1 MVNNRK
7 QIRLNEKD
15 QTAYRRG
22 LEFLKQRNRFIE
34 PSESDVLRTALNM
47 AFGEDS
53 ILCPYCDTALIEKKV
68 DDGGTLG
75 IWYCPECASGNGKVV
90 IAT

>member
-1 MVNNRK
+1 MDSNRK

-15 QTAYRRG
+15 QAAYQRG
-22 LEFLKQRNRFIE
+22 LEFLKVRNPFIE
-34 PSESDVLRTALNM
+34 PNESDILRTALNM
-47 AFGEDS
+47 AFGADGM
-53 ILCPYCDTALIEKKV
+53 LCPYCDTPLVEHTV